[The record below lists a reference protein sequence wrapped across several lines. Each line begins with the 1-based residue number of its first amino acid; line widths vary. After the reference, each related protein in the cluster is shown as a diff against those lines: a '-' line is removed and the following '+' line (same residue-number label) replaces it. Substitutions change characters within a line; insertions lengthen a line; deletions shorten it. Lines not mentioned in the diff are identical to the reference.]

1 MSISDW
7 INVVLCILS
16 FVLAAVS
23 VVTVIITIRQ
33 NNRMIQNST
42 RPYIV
47 LTIATTFFQDL
58 YTYIVIKNYGSSGA
72 TIKALSFDIDI
83 SKYTAAI
90 GASKPFSHVENTFL
104 APSQK
109 ILTMIKPK
117 KLYDDDIKSFSA
129 HIEYTDGETVYN
141 ENYNINIAS
150 FADAIQARASTKDKE
165 IRSISYAMQDLVE
178 KLI

>member
-47 LTIATTFFQDL
+47 LTIATTFF
-58 YTYIVIKNYGSSGA
+58 S
-72 TIKALSFDIDI
+72 
-83 SKYTAAI
+83 
-90 GASKPFSHVENTFL
+90 
-104 APSQK
+104 
-109 ILTMIKPK
+109 
-117 KLYDDDIKSFSA
+117 
-129 HIEYTDGETVYN
+129 
-141 ENYNINIAS
+141 
-150 FADAIQARASTKDKE
+150 R
-165 IRSISYAMQDLVE
+165 
-178 KLI
+178 LIYVHCH